1 MTEPFGW
8 GAVANGLAT
17 ATGVGRPIADHAAA
31 FVELLQ
37 QAIDRIEAG
46 QGVPE
51 VAESMLLP
59 VRIAARRV

>member
-1 MTEPFGW
+1 MTSPFTMHDLD
-8 GAVANGLAT
+8 GLAT
-17 ATGVGRPIADHAAA
+17 ARGVGRPIADHAQA

-51 VAESMLLP
+51 VAEGLILP
-59 VRIAARRV
+59 IRIAARRV